1 MPCQL
6 TKYVLC
12 FVVVVNVE
20 TGIISQQIKT
30 WRSQVF
36 SRLTL
41 ALFSFHLRLIGLF
54 LFAFVIIGHKYAVR
68 IIIWN
73 LHTRSQV
80 VFAYFEFL
88 KSRNRSTQT
97 SNLTYFVTI
106 VPFLIPIWP
115 VDDIYSFVVSPL
127 ISSSLNSALPL
138 HKVPLNTVAK
148 ASTLLQ
154 DNLC

>member
-36 SRLTL
+36 PRLTL

-54 LFAFVIIGHKYAVR
+54 LFAFVINAV
-68 IIIWN
+68 
-73 LHTRSQV
+73 
-80 VFAYFEFL
+80 
-88 KSRNRSTQT
+88 
-97 SNLTYFVTI
+97 
-106 VPFLIPIWP
+106 
-115 VDDIYSFVVSPL
+115 
-127 ISSSLNSALPL
+127 
-138 HKVPLNTVAK
+138 
-148 ASTLLQ
+148 
-154 DNLC
+154 

>member
-36 SRLTL
+36 PRLTL

-54 LFAFVIIGHKYAVR
+54 LFAFVIIGHKNAV
-68 IIIWN
+68 
-73 LHTRSQV
+73 
-80 VFAYFEFL
+80 
-88 KSRNRSTQT
+88 
-97 SNLTYFVTI
+97 
-106 VPFLIPIWP
+106 
-115 VDDIYSFVVSPL
+115 
-127 ISSSLNSALPL
+127 
-138 HKVPLNTVAK
+138 
-148 ASTLLQ
+148 
-154 DNLC
+154 

>member
-54 LFAFVIIGHKYAVR
+54 LFAFVIIDHKYAVR
-68 IIIWN
+68 III
-73 LHTRSQV
+73 
-80 VFAYFEFL
+80 
-88 KSRNRSTQT
+88 
-97 SNLTYFVTI
+97 
-106 VPFLIPIWP
+106 
-115 VDDIYSFVVSPL
+115 
-127 ISSSLNSALPL
+127 
-138 HKVPLNTVAK
+138 
-148 ASTLLQ
+148 
-154 DNLC
+154 